1 MRAKTKV
8 YLVLGIFGAA
18 ALAVSLLLG
27 DALPRTAGG
36 MLTGIG
42 AGLLGFGF
50 SNWRMRRWEEKDPR
64 RMKRAKI
71 EAGDERNIA
80 IRRRAQAVSGEAL
93 QWTLM
98 AGAWLSIGLG
108 APLWVT
114 LLVIGAFLMKCF
126 LELWLM
132 GRYQKE
138 M

>member
-1 MRAKTKV
+1 MRAKTKA
-8 YLVLGIFGAA
+8 YLVLWVLGAA

-27 DALPRTAGG
+27 DTLPRTAGG
-36 MLTGIG
+36 MLTGVS
-42 AGLLGFGF
+42 AGLFGFGF
-50 SNWRMRRWEEKDPR
+50 SNWRMRHWEEKDPR
-64 RMKRAKI
+64 RMKQTKI

-93 QWTLM
+93 QWALM

-114 LLVIGAFLMKCF
+114 LLVIGTFLMKCF
-126 LELWLM
+126 LEVWLM
-132 GRYQKE
+132 RRYQKE